1 MSKKPQA
8 DGSRVV
14 LVKWRFKPQKDGAQ
28 GTAKMWWSDGS
39 KTEAETSY
47 MEAVQALSAVQ
58 DNGGAK
64 PS

>member
-1 MSKKPQA
+1 MPKKPQPDA
-8 DGSRVV
+8 SRVV
-14 LVKWRFKPQKDGAQ
+14 LVKWRFKPQKEGEQ

-39 KTEAETSY
+39 KTEAEASY
-47 MEAVQALSAVQ
+47 MEAVGALSAVQ